1 MLDLTGK
8 ANKRVEFREAYHGQ
22 KSQSTLRSRRKMD
35 NNPLHTMDDRD
46 NSPRPN
52 GEKIRFRTNES
63 VDLLKGTNTIKVLD
77 LQSVQN
83 AQNLSKLVS
92 IKSRLDTSYQ
102 TELSPSQKPPSVWDQ
117 MANHDA

>member
-1 MLDLTGK
+1 ML
-8 ANKRVEFREAYHGQ
+8 NV
-22 KSQSTLRSRRKMD
+22 
-35 NNPLHTMDDRD
+35 LHTMED
-46 NSPRPN
+46 SPRKEFVGPN
-52 GEKIRFRTNES
+52 DTPVMKNTDKQRFRTNES
-63 VDLLKGTNTIKVLD
+63 VDLCQKGSSTIKVLD

-117 MANHDA
+117 MANHDAQLYRQEQEE